1 MLFLVDES
9 FLDSFTINPD
19 IFKKNLSS
27 LIDAHFR
34 FNHFVF
40 ISPSI
45 ANKITKS
52 SQMNLFLGDDITQK
66 ITKIK
71 EQCMFLSSI
80 KRTVLFY
87 VNIYYSNTKKEKVT
101 YDQSG
106 SIISW
111 NYLMTDDLDWVIY
124 PSKVYGENILDAC
137 FFEKLAKLHAS
148 MKNLS
153 GKNIKFHQEMTGGCG
168 NVPKIIKNKT
178 TTHDNPVCAIIV
190 DSDNKYQKNNIH
202 PLVKTCKRDIEH
214 VKNPILLHILESRE
228 IENIIPLELI
238 TSAFDSL
245 PKQDEKVKAAI
256 LTLQGIYHCHPDKY
270 KFIDLKK
277 GTCTTATINENIDC
291 HRYFQELKK
300 EIKCNEKSHTSCFE
314 ISPKIGDTVL
324 ETVDGFIQKIGP
336 HKFKKLKLQTN
347 ISEWN
352 HLGHILMSVSICNS
366 ERPL

>member
-137 FFEKLAKLHAS
+137 FFE
-148 MKNLS
+148 N
-153 GKNIKFHQEMTGGCG
+153 
-168 NVPKIIKNKT
+168 
-178 TTHDNPVCAIIV
+178 
-190 DSDNKYQKNNIH
+190 
-202 PLVKTCKRDIEH
+202 
-214 VKNPILLHILESRE
+214 
-228 IENIIPLELI
+228 
-238 TSAFDSL
+238 
-245 PKQDEKVKAAI
+245 
-256 LTLQGIYHCHPDKY
+256 
-270 KFIDLKK
+270 
-277 GTCTTATINENIDC
+277 
-291 HRYFQELKK
+291 
-300 EIKCNEKSHTSCFE
+300 
-314 ISPKIGDTVL
+314 
-324 ETVDGFIQKIGP
+324 
-336 HKFKKLKLQTN
+336 
-347 ISEWN
+347 
-352 HLGHILMSVSICNS
+352 
-366 ERPL
+366 